1 MSRKSRSKPLIGK
14 RSPDGLHVKKYSR
27 REVLQYL
34 IRRWRRSLIEEG
46 KIATGDDAPK
56 KYRFVWELGE
66 DRGVVTGQNQIEA
79 RIQIKKILGIKPSH
93 RIPQGLKIAKFN
105 NTTTSP
111 VPKKT

>member
-1 MSRKSRSKPLIGK
+1 MSRKRRTKPSIGK
-14 RSPDGLHVKKYSR
+14 RAPDGFRPKKYSR
-27 REVLQYL
+27 REVLQYV
-34 IRRWRRSLIEEG
+34 IRRWRRNLIEEG

-93 RIPQGLKIAKFN
+93 RIPQGLKIVKFN
-105 NTTTSP
+105 NKITS
-111 VPKKT
+111 